1 MPQCPTCGS
10 AVSERDV
17 ICPDCGMDLRDEAG
31 THVEVAVLPA
41 PPVEPVPQT
50 LAEASL
56 AEDTEAQAP
65 VAPAITDAQVGEEE
79 GVVAEA
85 TPPDGL
91 SLPEPQPTPPA
102 TAEPR
107 REAPAPSARIT
118 LRRGGTM
125 TSEVFQLGERAVLG
139 RFDPETGPVDV
150 DLAQLP
156 EAVYVSRR
164 HAEIWCDITGAWL
177 IKDLGSANG
186 TFVRAAEAPRFERV
200 GDEQAVADGYE
211 IGLGNARFE
220 FHTTQ

>member
-17 ICPDCGMDLRDEAG
+17 ICPDCGMDLTDGAS
-31 THVEVAVLPA
+31 THVEVAMLPA
-41 PPVEPVPQT
+41 PPVELT
-50 LAEASL
+50 LQATNEAPPAEA
-56 AEDTEAQAP
+56 AEAQAP
-65 VAPAITDAQVGEEE
+65 AEPAVPDAQPE
-79 GVVAEA
+79 GDDAAVAEA
-85 TPPDGL
+85 TSADEA
-91 SLPEPQPTPPA
+91 SSPEPAPALPA
-102 TAEPR
+102 TVEPR
-107 REAPAPSARIT
+107 QETPGPSARIT
-118 LRRGGTM
+118 LRRGGTI

-164 HAEIWCDITGAWL
+164 HAEIWRDITGAWL